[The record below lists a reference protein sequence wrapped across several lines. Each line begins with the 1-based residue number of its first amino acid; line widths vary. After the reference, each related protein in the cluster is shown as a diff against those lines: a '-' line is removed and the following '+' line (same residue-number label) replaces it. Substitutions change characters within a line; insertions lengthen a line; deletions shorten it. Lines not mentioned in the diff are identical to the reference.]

1 MSEPAKPMDFKVLG
15 KILNAI
21 GETSKNIYYPSDD
34 SFLILSAISELAL
47 EGRKVLDVGTGS
59 GLLGLYCAMRGAIVT
74 IADIDEM
81 AIRHAVDAAEKLGV
95 TVNANVSDVFS
106 NVVGQFD
113 LVLFNP
119 PYLPSRLISDKAV
132 DGGLKGR
139 NLIERFLRDLPKHL
153 ERHGTALL
161 VVSSLNESTSLIEA
175 HPEFRL
181 SIEKK
186 RSLFFEELQ
195 VLSLRFREDFTA
207 Q

>member
-1 MSEPAKPMDFKVLG
+1 LSEPAKPMDFKVLG

>member
-1 MSEPAKPMDFKVLG
+1 MDFKVLG